1 MKFNIHRDFSEDTG
15 IRHSKF
21 SETSGEDFYH
31 EKLNDIFYQCYTS
44 GEKLE
49 LELDGGDDGY
59 TPSFLD
65 ESIGNLV
72 YDFTLSIVRSYLEI
86 ISEWEPYW
94 IDEIEKK
101 TYKKWETR
109 RLKKEQ
115 AVITKEHG
123 PWYRLVDGKIEKKVW
138 ITFTEGK

>member
-49 LELDGGDDGY
+49 LELDGKG
-59 TPSFLD
+59 
-65 ESIGNLV
+65 
-72 YDFTLSIVRSYLEI
+72 EI
-86 ISEWEPYW
+86 IDK
-94 IDEIEKK
+94 I
-101 TYKKWETR
+101 TYGFIQE
-109 RLKKEQ
+109 
-115 AVITKEHG
+115 
-123 PWYRLVDGKIEKKVW
+123 
-138 ITFTEGK
+138 